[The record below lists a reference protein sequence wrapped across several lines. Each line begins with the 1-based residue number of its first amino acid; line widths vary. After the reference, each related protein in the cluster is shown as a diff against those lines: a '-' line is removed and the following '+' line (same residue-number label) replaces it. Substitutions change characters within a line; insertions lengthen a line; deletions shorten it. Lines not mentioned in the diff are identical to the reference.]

1 MNTKCYL
8 SNMSKTCYTTRGRDS
23 LAKFC
28 EISIRFV
35 TLTPEFE
42 YPGTRPIGVIVTFN
56 FEQIKLVTYS
66 FHYANSLTLHRNRIL
81 NSIELWTSELR
92 WKSS

>member
-1 MNTKCYL
+1 MNTKCDL

-28 EISIRFV
+28 EISIRCV
-35 TLTPEFE
+35 TPTPEF
-42 YPGTRPIGVIVTFN
+42 PSSRPIGVIVTFN

-66 FHYANSLTLHRNRIL
+66 FHYANSLTVHRNRIL